1 MPPYGYFCTVRHKDA
16 PPPTMGYLRKIVSA
30 LWVFLLAV
38 MFLLLLAFGLT
49 QLPPV
54 QRWAGR
60 AVANAIT
67 SSTGLPATVGSLR
80 FFPFSSVEVSRVCV
94 AGPDSL
100 PMISLRRVKADVSAA
115 SLVSGGLSLNLI
127 DVDSLD
133 VVVRQGVDG
142 KLNVMA
148 LAGPDSVA
156 SDRAAPRVSVHALRA
171 AECHVAYEAMGRQPL
186 HLQDVSIALDD
197 ILFDEGR
204 GGVSVSNV
212 SFFLPSL
219 SLKAALSGHLA
230 MRGDTLS
237 LREASVS
244 FGAGEARVDSVIVV
258 ADSAGV
264 RHARVEIPSVRAGA
278 GALSALVARPLPGF
292 GMSLSARLD
301 GSVVDVRR
309 IRLSFAEA
317 SFITLSGLGQL
328 ERGARGAGL
337 SWAKLSVD
345 GRACPAD
352 VAAAAGLG
360 VDSPMRADF
369 RPVAVGGSL
378 LIDYTGGEASANV
391 RLSSS
396 SLASDA
402 YATAHTDDGWRTIS
416 FTSSLSADAHLGRL
430 TSGYVARVTGSLS
443 AQGRVSGTDLRY
455 VMLRGDVTR
464 AEVAGA
470 AFTGVSFNGVADGN
484 KANGLVRVND
494 PRHGRLMVVAE
505 RDGSGASP
513 YVSLAVQ
520 ADSAKLGSL
529 FPAVFTP
536 NAWTSFRMR
545 AESAGLDFRTSVS
558 DVHMADF
565 SLCNRQDTLVVDHLL
580 ASLGTDALGRRVL
593 SVESDALSG
602 CAMGNFDVKGLADEL
617 TRQYAAA
624 LPLLVKPVA
633 KSRHAQK
640 AEFELSLYRARR
652 LAAMFL
658 PSVGVSDTLEA
669 RGSIDSQT
677 HTAWARV
684 AIDTIRAASGTASG
698 LEAAVASNGGVVSL
712 GVRADAVSAPLVGD
726 IKGFRVAAEAEA
738 DELTADVSWLL
749 ADGKRQGGALNVDA
763 KFVQDNETGR
773 PRALIGV
780 DQSQLTMG
788 GDVWTLDSCRFDAS
802 AGRLGVSHFLL
813 SNADHSIKAQGGV
826 SASPDDTLR
835 LALSKIVLEKIV
847 KTDASSKFSLEGD
860 LYADAEVSALLGDVR
875 MSSMASIERLK
886 VNGDMLE
893 HMDVTTAWSPESDK
907 LDIGLDIVTGGVPRA
922 VATGYVDARGSVM
935 DLRFDIDSLS
945 TGFLNFYLDNC
956 IDSWRGTTS
965 GWLRLH
971 GPLDDIAL
979 DSRLKMNDDNY
990 FRVMQTNVTYHI
1002 DMQDSLVLSPRSMDF
1017 LNIRFADS
1025 RGKHGIFGGSIAH
1038 NMFSGLQLGLVFDVD
1053 DLLLLQTTPSQ
1064 SPSYY
1069 GTVYGTGRM
1078 RVTGPTKAVRID
1090 IDARTERDSKF
1101 MVVPSAKSD
1110 VGSHDY
1116 ILFKKPNEVVM
1127 TQTAQIGAGVSAG
1140 LNLQITPDAEMSVV
1154 INQQTG
1160 NILTGRGSGQIQV
1173 NVGRGG
1179 ELTMYGDYEI
1189 ESGMYNFSFENI
1201 INKQFAINKGGHITW
1216 DGGPYDALVDLVATY
1231 KLKASLYDLVQGGG
1245 EEANADL
1252 KRRVPVN
1259 CNILLSNKLTNP
1271 DIKFDIEIPSSQ
1283 NFNQYAFDQYVNTQE
1298 EMNRQVF
1305 SLLMANKFYA
1315 VQEAGGQG
1323 NQGSS
1328 YLGTTASELLSNQ
1341 LSSLFSKND
1350 HNIGV
1355 GVNYR
1360 PGDEVTNEEYEVA
1373 LSTQVLD
1380 NKILLS
1386 GNIGYGRDAS
1396 GSSSSDD
1403 GSLIGDFDVE
1413 VKLNRQGNIRAK
1425 AYTHSNN
1432 DVIYETSPT
1441 TQGIGVS
1448 FQEDFNTFRELFQKY
1463 WRKIFRRRHAKKAE
1477 AQAED

>member
-1 MPPYGYFCTVRHKDA
+1 MAIFAWRATWARASDV
-16 PPPTMGYLRKIVSA
+16 MGYLRKIVSA
-30 LWVFLLAV
+30 LWVFLLVV

-49 QLPPV
+49 QFPPV

-60 AVANAIT
+60 AIADAIT
-67 SSTGLPATVGSLR
+67 SSTGLPASVGSLR
-80 FFPFSSVEVSRVCV
+80 FFPFSSVEVSRVSI

-100 PMISLRRVKADVSAA
+100 PMISLRRVKADISAA
-115 SLVSGGLSLNLI
+115 TLVSGGLSLNVI

-133 VVVRQGVDG
+133 VAVRQGADG
-142 KLNVMA
+142 RLNIMA

-156 SDRAAPRVSVHALRA
+156 SGSGAPSVRVRALRA
-171 AECHVAYEAMGRQPL
+171 AECHVAYEGLGREPL

-197 ILFDEGR
+197 ILFDVGR
-204 GGVSVSNV
+204 GGVSVSGV

-219 SLKAALSGHLA
+219 SLRAAMSGRLA
-230 MRGDTLS
+230 VRGDTLS
-237 LREASVS
+237 LHDASVS
-244 FGAGEARVDSVIVV
+244 LGSGVLRVDSAVVV

-264 RHARVEIPSVRAGA
+264 RHARVEIPSVRVGA
-278 GALSALVARPLPGF
+278 ATLSALADRRLPDV

-301 GSVVDVRR
+301 GGVVDVRR
-309 IRLSFAEA
+309 LRLSFADA
-317 SFITLSGLGQL
+317 SFVTLSGLGQL
-328 ERGARGAGL
+328 DRAAGGVGL
-337 SWAKLSVD
+337 SWTKLAVE
-345 GRACPAD
+345 GRTCLAD
-352 VAAAAGLG
+352 VADLADAGG
-360 VDSPMRADF
+360 DSPARADF
-369 RPVAVGGSL
+369 RTVAVGGSV
-378 LIDYTGGEASANV
+378 LIDYSGGEASANV
-391 RLSSS
+391 RLSSEPIS
-396 SLASDA
+396 TEV
-402 YATAHTDDGWRTIS
+402 YATAHSDDGWRTAS
-416 FTSSLSADAHLGRL
+416 FSSSLSADADLSRL
-430 TSGYVARVTGSLS
+430 TRGVVARVAGSLS

-455 VMLRGDVTR
+455 AMLRGDVTR
-464 AEVAGA
+464 ADVAGVT
-470 AFTGVSFNGVADGN
+470 FTGLSFNGVADSK
-484 KANGLVRVND
+484 KANGLVEVND
-494 PRHGRLMVVAE
+494 PRHGHLTVVGE
-505 RDGSGASP
+505 MDGANVAP
-513 YVSLAVQ
+513 YASLAVL
-520 ADSAKLGSL
+520 ADSVRLGALCPS
-529 FPAVFTP
+529 AFTP

-545 AESAGLDFRTSVS
+545 AETTGLDPRSSVS
-558 DVHMADF
+558 DVHLADF
-565 SLCNRQDTLVVDHLL
+565 ALCNRADTLVVNNLL
-580 ASLGTDALGRRVL
+580 ASLDTDVLGRRVL
-593 SVESDALSG
+593 SLQSDALSG
-602 CAMGNFDVKGLADEL
+602 YAVGNFDVRGLADEL
-617 TRQYAAA
+617 ARQYAAA
-624 LPLLVKPVA
+624 MPLLARPTA
-633 KSRHAQK
+633 KARNGQK
-640 AEFELSLYRARR
+640 AEFELYLYQARR
-652 LAAMFL
+652 LASMFW
-658 PSVGVSDTLEA
+658 PSVSVSDTLEA
-669 RGSIDSQT
+669 RGSVDSRT
-677 HTAWARV
+677 HTAWMRMAV
-684 AIDTIRAASGTASG
+684 GSVSAASGSASG
-698 LEAAVASNGGVVSL
+698 LEAAVASSDGVVGV
-712 GVRADAVSAPLVGD
+712 GVRAEAVSAPLVGD
-726 IKGFRVAAEAEA
+726 IKNFRVAAEAEA
-738 DELTADVSWLL
+738 DGLTADVAWLL
-749 ADGKRQGGALNVDA
+749 ADGERQGGALNVDA
-763 KFVQDNETGR
+763 RFVRDNAAGGVK
-773 PRALIGV
+773 ALIGV
-780 DQSQLTMG
+780 DQSQLTVG

-813 SNADHSIKAQGGV
+813 SNADHSIRAQGGV

-835 LALSKIVLEKIV
+835 LALSKIVLEKIL
-847 KTDASSKFSLEGD
+847 KTDATSKFSLEGD
-860 LYADAEVSALLGDVR
+860 LYADAEMSAILGDAR
-875 MSSMASIERLK
+875 MTAMASIDRLK

-893 HMDVTTAWSPESDK
+893 HMDLTTAWSPEADK

-922 VATGYVDARGSVM
+922 VATGFIDTRGSAM

-1002 DMQDSLVLSPRSMDF
+1002 DMQDSLVLSPHSMDF
-1017 LNIRFADS
+1017 LNIRFADG
-1025 RGKHGIFGGSIAH
+1025 RGKHGVFGGSIAH
-1038 NMFSGLQLGLVFDVD
+1038 NMFSDLQLGLVFDVD

-1069 GTVYGTGRM
+1069 GTVYGSGRM
-1078 RVTGPTKAVRID
+1078 RISGPTKAVRID
-1090 IDARTERDSKF
+1090 IDARTERNSKF
-1101 MVVPSAKSD
+1101 MVAPSAKSD

-1127 TQTAQIGAGVSAG
+1127 TQTEQIGAGVSAG

-1160 NILTGRGSGQIQV
+1160 NKLTGRGSGQIQV
-1173 NVGRGG
+1173 NVDRGG
-1179 ELTMYGDYEI
+1179 ELTMFGDYEI

-1216 DGGPYDALVDLVATY
+1216 DGGPYDAMVDIVATY
-1231 KLKASLYDLVQGGG
+1231 KLKASLYDLVQGSG

-1315 VQEAGGQG
+1315 VQEQGGQG

-1341 LSSLFSKND
+1341 LSSLFSQND

-1441 TQGIGVS
+1441 TQGVGVS
-1448 FQEDFNTFRELFQKY
+1448 FQEDFNSFRELFQKY
-1463 WRKIFRRRHAKKAE
+1463 WRKIFRRRYARKAA
-1477 AQAED
+1477 AQETAGE